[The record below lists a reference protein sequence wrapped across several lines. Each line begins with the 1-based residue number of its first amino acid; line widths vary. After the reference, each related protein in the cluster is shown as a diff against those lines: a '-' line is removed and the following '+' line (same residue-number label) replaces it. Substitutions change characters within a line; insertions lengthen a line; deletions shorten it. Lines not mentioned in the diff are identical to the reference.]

1 MNIHNFNHGL
11 MDENIL
17 YELNIKF
24 KKYEIKKYI
33 SFDQLITIVREYGY
47 IPNKYELYNLK
58 SEIGDKIDKIYFFV
72 IMGRV
77 FRKMKEKRSIH
88 HLEYR

>member
-1 MNIHNFNHGL
+1 MNIHNFNREL

-33 SFDQLITIVREYGY
+33 SFDQLITVVRE
-47 IPNKYELYNLK
+47 
-58 SEIGDKIDKIYFFV
+58 
-72 IMGRV
+72 
-77 FRKMKEKRSIH
+77 
-88 HLEYR
+88 